1 MDLVRVQQATP
12 YTIQKQ
18 WTEDGVAVDPGT
30 VTIGITAADGTV
42 VVAPGTSTNGTGT
55 AVRGFLLTTTH
66 TALLDNL
73 TATWTSTL
81 KGTLTTRVEVVG
93 GFLFS
98 IADARAVR
106 PLDNT
111 TTYPT
116 AKIVEMRTLV
126 EDAMEQVAGVAFV
139 PRYAQETVT
148 DATGSWLPS
157 WPYVS
162 SVRSLYVDDVLT
174 AGAILAGNGTV
185 YLPSS
190 YPYSQAVTIGYEHG
204 HPYPPPRIAR
214 AALFEARY
222 RLIQANSPTDDRAV
236 RLDTEQGSYALQQPG
251 RGGMNFYLP
260 ETDAAV
266 AAYSMVANV
275 R

>member
-1 MDLVRVQQATP
+1 VDRIKRGTPATITNTW
-12 YTIQKQ
+12 YSGGT
-18 WTEDGVAVDPGT
+18 VADPGT
-30 VTIGITAADGTV
+30 VTVGVTAADGTV
-42 VVAPGTSTNGTGT
+42 VVAPGTATSGGG
-55 AVRGFLLTTTH
+55 AAARSFSLTPAH
-66 TALLDNL
+66 TALLDTL
-73 TATWTSTL
+73 TVTWTSSLLGTDTTL
-81 KGTLTTRVEVVG
+81 HEVVG
-93 GFLFS
+93 DFLFS
-98 IADARAVR
+98 IAEARAVR
-106 PLDNT
+106 PLDSVQN
-111 TTYPT
+111 YPT
-116 AKIVEMRTLV
+116 AKIEEMRTLV

-139 PRYAQETVT
+139 PRYAQETIT

-162 SVRSLYVDDVLT
+162 SIRSLYVDDVLT
-174 AGAILAGNGTV
+174 AGAVLAGNGTV

-190 YPYSQAVTIGYEHG
+190 YPYSTAVTVGYEHG

-251 RGGMNFYLP
+251 RGGMHFYLP
-260 ETDAAV
+260 ESDAAV